1 MSKSTHNRANA
12 HQVCPYSGATGS
24 PIRTMFTQI
33 AKAAAQPREH
43 AQPIGKYRLTATAPM
58 RTARCATSRRCAS
71 ARWRALRTVARI
83 DWPKTRGRRKMK
95 TEKRDKVRQTVP
107 HSLLR
112 AENRS
117 LVRGMA
123 SDNNTPLAAKTATN
137 ECQECHFW
145 HRPVPAL
152 FNRQTI
158 STTGIKK
165 RKRVKGKW
173 KKVACRSRV
182 SWFQV
187 CDCFLCSVL
196 NAPCP
201 GASTT
206 RKREFLLASHP
217 RPTRVL
223 LQSYSNPTRV
233 LLASYSPPALGKM
246 PKTGETGREARD
258 FPMNK
263 TRRKKVGR
271 KRRDMHQIGRQRGEV
286 NRGFHGEHG
295 CFQEIPNGGTSV
307 NLSAKICVI
316 RGSSLPT
323 AEQLRFFLTGC
334 PRRPGRY
341 YWTMFVSPSKLN
353 LFQEGA

>member
-1 MSKSTHNRANA
+1 M
-12 HQVCPYSGATGS
+12 
-24 PIRTMFTQI
+24 RTRFARI
-33 AKAAAQPREH
+33 PARPAARSAPCLPKLPRRRTPREH
-43 AQPIGKYRLTATAPM
+43 ATYWQIQTYGDSTDAPHSVQRGGLRM
-58 RTARCATSRRCAS
+58 GRCATSAQW
-71 ARWRALRTVARI
+71 AI

-158 STTGIKK
+158 STTGIREKK
-165 RKRVKGKW
+165 TGERKMEKSCVSF
-173 KKVACRSRV
+173 ACFVVPSLRLLPLLRA
-182 SWFQV
+182 Q
-187 CDCFLCSVL
+187 CSLPLV
-196 NAPCP
+196 
-201 GASTT
+201 
-206 RKREFLLASHP
+206 RKPPADGNSYSHP
-217 RPTRVL
+217 PSYSRPTLL

-233 LLASYSPPALGKM
+233 LLTSYSPPTLGKM
-246 PKTGETGREARD
+246 PKTREKGRKTRD
-258 FPMNK
+258 YAMNK

-353 LFQEGA
+353 LFREGA